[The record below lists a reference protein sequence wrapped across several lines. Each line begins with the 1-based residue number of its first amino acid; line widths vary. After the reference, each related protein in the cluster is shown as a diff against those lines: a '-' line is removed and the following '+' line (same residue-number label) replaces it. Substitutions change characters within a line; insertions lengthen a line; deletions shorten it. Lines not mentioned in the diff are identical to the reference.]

1 MDMRRLMVAALV
13 GLVLIVA
20 SNIPLP
26 GLDMAAVA
34 DQTTSSGM
42 GRFSIFAIW
51 VMPLFTALA
60 LVEIARL
67 VTGRPRP
74 GQPVG
79 VVETVAVG
87 LIVIVMTVL
96 DSGDIANALRAGRLV
111 ALEGDSFLWLTTAT
125 FLGMTALTVI
135 LCFQIRMPGFRNG
148 FCLLWA
154 VGPLVAMPGQF
165 GAQFELVRTGAVAQT
180 GWLVFG
186 GAHLVCVVV
195 VIVMAALWQSV
206 CIPQGEGKDD
216 EISAPLEILI
226 WPLFLATWIAPMAMN
241 VLVLTTDEVLY
252 FLADLIGFKFFGLW
266 VFLAQV
272 RAPYFALAYMALAS
286 LLIPFLVFAYVRH
299 NRSVI
304 RPGAPVTLIATII
317 ALIQIAFL
325 VASDVLAW
333 NWGMS
338 VSGMDLIVM
347 TLTML
352 GLRRSNVFHA
362 NGTAS
367 ARA

>member
-1 MDMRRLMVAALV
+1 MRRAMTAALV
-13 GLVLIVA
+13 GLVLIIA
-20 SNIPLP
+20 WNIPLP

-34 DQTTSSGM
+34 DQTGSSSGV

-60 LVEIARL
+60 LVEILRL

-96 DSGDIANALRAGRLV
+96 DAGDIANALRAGDLV

-148 FCLLWA
+148 FWLLWA
-154 VGPLVAMPGQF
+154 VGPLVAMPRQFGGQF
-165 GAQFELVRTGAVAQT
+165 DLVRTGAVAPT
-180 GWLVFG
+180 GWLIFC

-195 VIVMAALWQSV
+195 AIVMVALWRSA
-206 CIPQGEGKDD
+206 CIPQGEGKDG
-216 EISAPLEILI
+216 ETSAPLEILI
-226 WPLFLATWIAPMAMN
+226 WPFFLATWIAPMAMN
-241 VLVLTTDEVLY
+241 VLVLATDEVLSL
-252 FLADLIGFKFFGLW
+252 LADLIGLRFAGLW
-266 VFLAQV
+266 IFLAQLRPV
-272 RAPYFALAYMALAS
+272 YFGMAQMALSS

-304 RPGAPVTLIATII
+304 RSGAPVTLIATII
-317 ALIQIAFL
+317 ALIHIAFL
-325 VASDVLAW
+325 VASEALAW
-333 NWGMS
+333 NWGIS
-338 VSGMDLIVM
+338 VSGMDLIAV
-347 TLTML
+347 TLTIL
-352 GLRRSNVFHA
+352 GLRNGNVFKVA
-362 NGTAS
+362 GAAP